1 MFVLLGLHH
10 QLPQLVVGAAGFL
23 PGRLGAGRRPPLG
36 LGRPL
41 GLGDPP
47 GGELAELLGSSLRGG
62 APLGLGGG
70 LEPLGLLGSRPLGLG
85 RSLGGLLEGLDL
97 GRGELGLLDG
107 QLGLLGGEVAL
118 VGLLLVSS
126 RLERNW
132 SSLLRLEPLLL
143 LGSRPELLLGNLLEL
158 LLLRNLLELLLGSR
172 PGGQATLQL
181 LELLGRE
188 LLRLAGLL

>member
-132 SSLLRLEPLLL
+132 SSLLRLGTLLLL

-158 LLLRNLLELLLGSR
+158 LLLRNLLELLLLRCRPELLLGSR
-172 PGGQATLQL
+172 P
-181 LELLGRE
+181 ELL
-188 LLRLAGLL
+188 